1 MICKMKPSPV
11 NGLNYVTL
19 LSILIKEFENK
30 FQCFR
35 KKKNLFLYICNS
47 IFSQHKYITCEFSN
61 WMYSVAIRHSTQK
74 SDCVSSLNFTRLI
87 REKYPLFYNQALVT
101 SSLFSSMYVC
111 EQLFSRMKQWK
122 NKISSKV
129 SDEYLENSVRISATS
144 TELDWCI
151 NFTRT
156 WSNIPVVLCFCCS
169 LFFCLFVLIKM

>member
-1 MICKMKPSPV
+1 MRISFNV
-11 NGLNYVTL
+11 SG
-19 LSILIKEFENK
+19 
-30 FQCFR
+30 

-129 SDEYLENSVRISATS
+129 SDKHLKSSLRIAATAIKW
-144 TELDWCI
+144 DWGAS
-151 NFTRT
+151 FPETRAH
-156 WSNIPVVLCFCCS
+156 IPLVFCFVD
-169 LFFCLFVLIKM
+169 LFFICFN